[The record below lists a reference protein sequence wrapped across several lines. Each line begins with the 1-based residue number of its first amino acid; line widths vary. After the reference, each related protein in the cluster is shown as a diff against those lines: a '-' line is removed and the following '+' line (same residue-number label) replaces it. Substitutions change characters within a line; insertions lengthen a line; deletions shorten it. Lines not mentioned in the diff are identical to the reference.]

1 MRGMRLRP
9 RRLAFLALL
18 LVPVLALGW
27 RLFGP
32 SGFVVEVEAKTW
44 LYEIE
49 VEKRVLETGS
59 AWCDEVPAGASAIER
74 RMITD
79 PSGVRPGLAEHC
91 RYSIPEW
98 RKRWVEQASG
108 PATTPPH
115 WPSPQLADLPPDTLG
130 AERAGKRT
138 QRYLLQLRAERNG
151 VDWSCQ
157 LPLEQWQRFHEG
169 EQFRLRVDRFSTAN
183 CASVPVR

>member
-1 MRGMRLRP
+1 MRLRP

-18 LVPVLALGW
+18 LIPVLALSW

-32 SGFVVEVEAKTW
+32 RGFSVKVEAKTW

-59 AWCDEVPAGASAIER
+59 GWCDELPPGAGGIER
-74 RMITD
+74 RMIAD
-79 PSGVRPGLAEHC
+79 PSGVRSGLAEHC

-98 RKRWVEQASG
+98 RKRWVAQASG
-108 PATTPPH
+108 PATEPPR
-115 WPSPQLADLPPDTLG
+115 WPTPQLVDLPADEIG

-138 QRYLLQLRAERNG
+138 QRYLLQLRSERNG

-157 LPLEQWQRFHEG
+157 LPLEQWQRFQEG
-169 EQFRLRVDRFSTAN
+169 ESFRLMVDRFSTAN
-183 CASVPVR
+183 CASVPVK